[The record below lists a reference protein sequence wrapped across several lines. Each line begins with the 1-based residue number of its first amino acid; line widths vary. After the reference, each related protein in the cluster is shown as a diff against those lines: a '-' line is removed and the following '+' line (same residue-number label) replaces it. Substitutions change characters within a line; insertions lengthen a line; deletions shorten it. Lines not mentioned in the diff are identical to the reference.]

1 MVSRGIDISKSSFV
15 AAYPSTNGNPT
26 KTFPNTT
33 ARMREL
39 IGTLAVAEHH
49 CVMEATS
56 NYGCCCTCYIRT
68 VLPSVLPPPKKQI
81 KHFSRMMMPV
91 TKTDEKDAYMI
102 AMYGEKM
109 NPPIYKMPSQ
119 AILLLK
125 QKKTVIR
132 QLRKQLVASK
142 NLRGSLIV
150 LPYRDKACV
159 RTLDKTIDFLT
170 KQIEQLEAELA
181 DTASSEFD
189 KQLKALTSI
198 KGIGITLATALILTT
213 GGFTC
218 FDNAKQ
224 LSRFIGI
231 CPTYQQSRTSV
242 NIREHI
248 NRNDDER
255 LRSLLYIA
263 FWTALRYNSREC
275 YIRLK
280 ANEKP
285 FKVALI
291 AVTNKLVRPVLTI
304 TTINSIYRWICP
316 G

>member
-1 MVSRGIDISKSSFV
+1 MTFRPHALHLKAELFVKSSRVHVRDDGFTRCNFHLKFFIMVSRGIDISKSSFV

-119 AILLLK
+119 A
-125 QKKTVIR
+125 TIR
-132 QLRKQLVASK
+132 
-142 NLRGSLIV
+142 
-150 LPYRDKACV
+150 
-159 RTLDKTIDFLT
+159 
-170 KQIEQLEAELA
+170 
-181 DTASSEFD
+181 
-189 KQLKALTSI
+189 
-198 KGIGITLATALILTT
+198 ILTT
-213 GGFTC
+213 EGFTWQC
-218 FDNAKQ
+218 KATIPLHRNMSN
-224 LSRFIGI
+224 LSTIKNIRKYQR
-231 CPTYQQSRTSV
+231 TYQPEWRWTSA
-242 NIREHI
+242 IFT
-248 NRNDDER
+248 
-255 LRSLLYIA
+255 LYCLLDCL
-263 FWTALRYNSREC
+263 ALQ
-275 YIRLK
+275 
-280 ANEKP
+280 
-285 FKVALI
+285 
-291 AVTNKLVRPVLTI
+291 
-304 TTINSIYRWICP
+304 
-316 G
+316 

>member
-1 MVSRGIDISKSSFV
+1 MVYIGIDISKNNFV
-15 AAYPSTNGNPT
+15 VAYPSTNGYST
-26 KTFPNTT
+26 KTFPNST
-33 ARMREL
+33 AGVRTF
-39 IGTLAVAEHH
+39 IATLSVAEHH
-49 CVMEATS
+49 CVMEATG
-56 NYGCCCTCYIRT
+56 NYCFLLLYLLHQSSIA
-68 VLPSVLPPPKKQI
+68 VSLVNPKQI
-81 KHFSRMMMPV
+81 KHFARMMMAV
-91 TKTDEKDAYMI
+91 TKTDEKDACMI

-119 AILLLK
+119 A
-125 QKKTVIR
+125 TIR
-132 QLRKQLVASK
+132 
-142 NLRGSLIV
+142 
-150 LPYRDKACV
+150 
-159 RTLDKTIDFLT
+159 
-170 KQIEQLEAELA
+170 
-181 DTASSEFD
+181 
-189 KQLKALTSI
+189 
-198 KGIGITLATALILTT
+198 ILTT
-213 GGFTC
+213 EGFTY

>member
-1 MVSRGIDISKSSFV
+1 MTFRPHALHLKAELFVKSSRVHVRDDGFTRCNFHLKFFIMVSRGIDISKSSFV

-56 NYGCCCTCYIRT
+56 NYGCCCTCYI
-68 VLPSVLPPPKKQI
+68 SFAPPKKQI

-119 AILLLK
+119 A
-125 QKKTVIR
+125 TIR
-132 QLRKQLVASK
+132 
-142 NLRGSLIV
+142 
-150 LPYRDKACV
+150 
-159 RTLDKTIDFLT
+159 
-170 KQIEQLEAELA
+170 
-181 DTASSEFD
+181 
-189 KQLKALTSI
+189 
-198 KGIGITLATALILTT
+198 ILTT
-213 GGFTC
+213 EGFTY

>member
-68 VLPSVLPPPKKQI
+68 VLPSVLP
-81 KHFSRMMMPV
+81 V

-119 AILLLK
+119 A
-125 QKKTVIR
+125 TIR
-132 QLRKQLVASK
+132 
-142 NLRGSLIV
+142 
-150 LPYRDKACV
+150 
-159 RTLDKTIDFLT
+159 
-170 KQIEQLEAELA
+170 
-181 DTASSEFD
+181 
-189 KQLKALTSI
+189 
-198 KGIGITLATALILTT
+198 ILTT
-213 GGFTC
+213 EGFTY

>member
-1 MVSRGIDISKSSFV
+1 MSATMVLQDVIFTKVFYYGSRGIDISKSSFV

-68 VLPSVLPPPKKQI
+68 VLPSVLPPPKSRSSN
-81 KHFSRMMMPV
+81 FSRMMMPV

-119 AILLLK
+119 A
-125 QKKTVIR
+125 TIR
-132 QLRKQLVASK
+132 
-142 NLRGSLIV
+142 
-150 LPYRDKACV
+150 
-159 RTLDKTIDFLT
+159 
-170 KQIEQLEAELA
+170 
-181 DTASSEFD
+181 
-189 KQLKALTSI
+189 
-198 KGIGITLATALILTT
+198 ILTT
-213 GGFTC
+213 EGFTY

>member
-1 MVSRGIDISKSSFV
+1 MTFRPHALHLKAELFVKSSRVHVRDDGFTRCNFHLKFFIMVYRGIDISKSSFV

-33 ARMREL
+33 AGMREL

-68 VLPSVLPPPKKQI
+68 VLPQFCPPPKKKQI

-119 AILLLK
+119 A
-125 QKKTVIR
+125 TIR
-132 QLRKQLVASK
+132 
-142 NLRGSLIV
+142 
-150 LPYRDKACV
+150 
-159 RTLDKTIDFLT
+159 
-170 KQIEQLEAELA
+170 
-181 DTASSEFD
+181 
-189 KQLKALTSI
+189 
-198 KGIGITLATALILTT
+198 ILTT
-213 GGFTC
+213 EGFTY